1 MIGAIIGDIIG
12 SRFEMVNFAQNKT
25 FENYRKFNLFE
36 KTCRPTDDTVLTCA
50 VAKTLMGQGTYLENY
65 RKFGRAYPL
74 AGYGGSFI
82 NWLDSESTEGY
93 NSYGNGSAMRV
104 SPIGWFHNVDQAML
118 GMFPTLQ
125 DAELSAIPTHNHP
138 EGIKGAKAIALCIY
152 LARAGINKERIKTF
166 IEQEYA
172 YDLSRTLDQIRPTYD
187 FSATCQDTVPQAIT
201 AFLES
206 ENFEDCIRKAISLGG
221 DSDTIAAM
229 AGSIGEAFYGID
241 TDLLNQAYFLLD
253 EKYPELY
260 SIIKEW
266 EKYITA
272 RKTNGYI

>member
-12 SRFEMVNFAQNKT
+12 SRFEMVNWAQDKT

-36 KTCRPTDDTVLTCA
+36 KTCRPTDDTVLSCA
-50 VAKTLMGQGTYLENY
+50 VAKTLMGQGSYAENY
-65 RKFGRAYPL
+65 KKFGRTYPN

-82 NWLDSESTEGY
+82 SWLDSESLEGY
-93 NSYGNGSAMRV
+93 NSFGNGSAMRV
-104 SPIGWFHNVDQAML
+104 SPIGWFHNVDEAML
-118 GMFPTLQ
+118 GMLPTVLE
-125 DAELSAIPTHNHP
+125 AELSALPTHNHL
-138 EGIKGAKAIALCIY
+138 EGIKGAQAIALCIY
-152 LARAGINKERIKTF
+152 MARAGINKDRIKTF
-166 IEQEYA
+166 TENEYG

-241 TDLLNQAYFLLD
+241 SNLYNQAYSILD
-253 EKYPELY
+253 AKHPELY
-260 SIIKEW
+260 LIVKEW
-266 EKYITA
+266 ENFIHE
-272 RKTNGYI
+272 RRINGYV